1 MIANAARAY
10 RRSAAQVASPVGL
23 VVLLYDAVLDSLH
36 RALRAL
42 GNHNVEQRTA
52 DLNHA
57 IMVVG
62 ELQAS
67 LDFQQGGEVAQHLQR
82 FYTIARGKIIEAN
95 IKASKELL
103 HQLTGEFAS
112 LRDALQQAE
121 RSSDAASTEPRA
133 IPNTIPTY
141 PTPLS
146 DEVTASHWSG

>member
-1 MIANAARAY
+1 MIANAAKAY

-42 GNHNVEQRTA
+42 GNHDVEQRTA

-57 IMVVG
+57 ITVVG

-67 LDFQQGGEVAQHLQR
+67 LDFQQGGEVAQHLQH

-103 HQLTGEFAS
+103 HQRAGEFAS

-121 RSSDAASTEPRA
+121 RSSDADSTEPRTT
-133 IPNTIPTY
+133 PNTIPTY